1 MVIDA
6 VWWSGEGQRA
16 ARRACPGAAWIG
28 VALFG
33 LVVLSGCGLLEP
45 QVRHVVQVRE
55 VAVPVSVPVPTA
67 NPVDAAGRQM
77 LAWSEELRALPTD
90 ALVQEAAR
98 LGDGSASAAHGMR
111 LALVL
116 GLTRNPGDLNRAQQ
130 VLEGLL
136 RRAVAPALLS
146 AEPDPAVA
154 TASTPSGGAASVAD
168 AIASVSALPLQAP
181 MPEPVL
187 DWTPW
192 ARWLQARYQ
201 FERRMEDQIERQA
214 GQLREGQ
221 RRQDQLNEKLEALKA
236 IERQLVSPRRAPE
249 GRPR

>member
-1 MVIDA
+1 MALCGLA
-6 VWWSGEGQRA
+6 V
-16 ARRACPGAAWIG
+16 
-28 VALFG
+28 LT
-33 LVVLSGCGLLEP
+33 GCGLLEP

-55 VAVPVSVPVPTA
+55 VEVPVSVPVPTA
-67 NPVDAAGRQM
+67 SPVDAAGRQV

-98 LGDGSASAAHGMR
+98 LGDGSVSAASGMR

-130 VLEGLL
+130 VLEGVL
-136 RRAVAPALLS
+136 RRAAAPAP
-146 AEPDPAVA
+146 AEAAVA
-154 TASTPSGGAASVAD
+154 SVPAPTGAASASVAD
-168 AIASVSALPLQAP
+168 AVASVSALPLQAP
-181 MPEPVL
+181 MPDPVL
-187 DWTPW
+187 DWAPW

-214 GQLREGQ
+214 AQLREGQ
-221 RRQDQLNEKLEALKA
+221 RKQDQLNEKLEALKA

-249 GRPR
+249 ARPR